1 MSLSLVCVS
10 VVVLLCFLCVLCV
23 RCCIFNN
30 GYKTFS
36 LDQSSE
42 SHELN
47 RSAHEL
53 NRSAHELNRSAHEL
67 NGSAHR
73 SAHGTHIYFKAE
85 AFDSIDS
92 THSILG
98 EM

>member
-53 NRSAHELNRSAHEL
+53 NRSAHELN
-67 NGSAHR
+67 GSAHR

-98 EM
+98 KM